1 MPSILALAL
10 TSAFLLY
17 RKIPGNALSTSLSA
31 SARSDD
37 KSVKTY
43 ASEDAEPPLL
53 WCVFSVQDASIA
65 PWRKHGMRSRFKRR
79 RIPPAAFPVS
89 RWVWRQGR
97 WTCVGYRHHP
107 ETRLSQAGRGIWRM
121 GAGSGPPQRRSCPR
135 SSEASRPCRRASR
148 PWWTFPWLGKPG
160 TPLYFVGATASALAS
175 KLFSLPLVAASFSLS
190 RRRQQSGSST
200 MQQHPRSSLLTF
212 LRRSILS
219 RNCLLFSQAR
229 CARHSR
235 SALWVHS
242 TRLLS
247 SRVGGG
253 RVISSGGICISG
265 VVCRDMAGVV
275 GSCKTFSGTP

>member
-1 MPSILALAL
+1 MRMPSILALAL
-10 TSAFLLY
+10 TSAGLLY
-17 RKIPGNALSTSLSA
+17 RKIPGNALSTSLSS

-37 KSVKTY
+37 KTVIFNAGGQ
-43 ASEDAEPPLL
+43 ASP
-53 WCVFSVQDASIA
+53 
-65 PWRKHGMRSRFKRR
+65 GGRFLGL
-79 RIPPAAFPVS
+79 VS
-89 RWVWRQGR
+89 LG
-97 WTCVGYRHHP
+97 
-107 ETRLSQAGRGIWRM
+107 RLSTLSGR
-121 GAGSGPPQRRSCPR
+121 Q
-135 SSEASRPCRRASR
+135 
-148 PWWTFPWLGKPG
+148 L
-160 TPLYFVGATASALAS
+160 SAPAS
-175 KLFSLPLVAASFSLS
+175 KLFPLPLVAASFSLS

-200 MQQHPRSSLLTF
+200 RQHHPCSSLLTF
-212 LRRSILS
+212 LRRRILS

-275 GSCKTFSGTP
+275 ESCKTFSGTP